1 MSDEKLRAVVR
12 KMNEL
17 WLAYRASSDPI
28 ERATLLALHQ
38 SFAARLR
45 TAAGLVEAV
54 AS

>member
-1 MSDEKLRAVVR
+1 MSDQKLRAVVR

-45 TAAGLVEAV
+45 TVTGLPALVQ
-54 AS
+54 S